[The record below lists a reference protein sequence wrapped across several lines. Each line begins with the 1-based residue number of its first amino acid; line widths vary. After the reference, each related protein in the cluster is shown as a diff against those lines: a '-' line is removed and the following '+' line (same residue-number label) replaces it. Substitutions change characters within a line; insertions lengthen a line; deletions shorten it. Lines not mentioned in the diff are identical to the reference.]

1 MIDNSGTIIVNE
13 KQDYHN
19 CEMGFCFYYESDTSD
34 FKVGKEQ
41 KYKIHTTLKEVEKLN
56 EALNIYQAE
65 GFKEAFL
72 RYTSEVDGSNKY
84 PEFVIDYIDA
94 IETGRA
100 LQALANDED
109 SLVQLSEYCI
119 DIPPTYADD
128 FGINKQIESITV
140 EGKTELVNGY
150 EDITDYLS
158 ELREKKPSL
167 FS

>member
-1 MIDNSGTIIVNE
+1 MNH

-19 CEMGFCFYYESDTSD
+19 CLMEFCFFYESDTSD

-41 KYKIHTTLKEVEKLN
+41 KYKIHTTLKEVQQLN
-56 EALNIYQAE
+56 ESLNIYQAE
-65 GFKEAFL
+65 GFKKAFL

-94 IETGRA
+94 IEAGRA

-119 DIPPTYADD
+119 ETPPTYVDD
-128 FGINKQIESITV
+128 FGINKQIDSITV
-140 EGKTELVNGY
+140 EGQTEQVNGY
-150 EDITDYLS
+150 EDIADYLS
-158 ELREKKPSL
+158 SLKEERPSL